1 MERRFAWSVAVVL
14 SCGRS
19 AEPAGLVPASTPTP
33 APAPAP
39 TPAAADAGPAP
50 RAVGPRYLVGE
61 TCKSPQLGRS
71 HLYPLFAGGDLAWT
85 AEASVARAPLTEAP
99 QRFQVLGS
107 RGVRHGEFVTDA
119 HSVPPDPRGFVGES
133 YYYDGGAGPCAYR
146 LPEKVYIIDAGCGD
160 AGNCGISVAIR
171 GDLAHPKKRPDIAV
185 GQVCVVDAHLIGD
198 LDGDGAAES
207 FPLEGFRGPGDV
219 EGVVHR
225 GAPCPHPRFSWYRMR
240 LGADVLDVL
249 GAADL
254 DRDGHLELLVAF
266 TAAGGPRTV
275 AIYTPASGPIR
286 LERRA
291 AVVR

>member
-1 MERRFAWSVAVVL
+1 MERRFAWSVVVAM

-19 AEPAGLVPASTPTP
+19 AEPAGPVPAPTPT
-33 APAPAP
+33 P

-61 TCKSPQLGRS
+61 TCLPPEFGRS
-71 HLYPLFAGGDLAWT
+71 HLFPLFAGGDLAWT
-85 AEASVARAPLTEAP
+85 AEVSAARAPLAEAP

-107 RGVRHGEFVTDA
+107 RGVRHGHILTDVNG
-119 HSVPPDPRGFVGES
+119 VPDDPRGFVGES
-133 YYYDGGAGPCAYR
+133 YYEGGGGPCTYP
-146 LPEKVYIIDAGCGD
+146 LPDHVRVTDVGCGA

-171 GDLAHPKKRPDIAV
+171 GDLAHPTTRPAIAV
-185 GQVCVVDAHLIGD
+185 GQVCVVDANLIGD

-219 EGVVHR
+219 EGVAHR

-254 DRDGHLELLVAF
+254 DRDGHLELLVAY
-266 TAAGGPRTV
+266 TAAGGQRTV

>member
-1 MERRFAWSVAVVL
+1 
-14 SCGRS
+14 
-19 AEPAGLVPASTPTP
+19 
-33 APAPAP
+33 
-39 TPAAADAGPAP
+39 
-50 RAVGPRYLVGE
+50 
-61 TCKSPQLGRS
+61 
-71 HLYPLFAGGDLAWT
+71 
-85 AEASVARAPLTEAP
+85 VARAPLTEAP

-146 LPEKVYIIDAGCGD
+146 LPEKVYVIDAGCGD

-171 GDLAHPKKRPDIAV
+171 GDLAHPTTRPDIAV

-219 EGVVHR
+219 EGVAHR

-240 LGADVLDVL
+240 IGADVLDVL

>member
-1 MERRFAWSVAVVL
+1 MERRFAWSVVVAM

-19 AEPAGLVPASTPTP
+19 AEPAAPVVAPTPTP
-33 APAPAP
+33 APAPV
-39 TPAAADAGPAP
+39 DAGPAP
-50 RAVGPRYLVGE
+50 RTVGPRYLVGE
-61 TCKSPQLGRS
+61 TCLPPEFGRS
-71 HLYPLFAGGDLAWT
+71 HLFPLFAGGDLAWT
-85 AEASVARAPLTEAP
+85 AEVSAARAPLAEAP

-107 RGVRHGEFVTDA
+107 RGVRHGHILTDVNG
-119 HSVPPDPRGFVGES
+119 VPDDPRGFVGES
-133 YYYDGGAGPCAYR
+133 YYEGGGGPCTYP
-146 LPEKVYIIDAGCGD
+146 LPDHVRVTDVSCGA

-171 GDLAHPKKRPDIAV
+171 GDLAHPTTRPDIAV

-219 EGVVHR
+219 EGVAHR

-240 LGADVLDVL
+240 IGADVLDVL